1 MKRAQYGLIATTL
14 IAMGALAH
22 SSVAEAADI
31 RWGTSAVG
39 STGHRAVV
47 AITQLLGKHMPE
59 HNFTVQ
65 TTPGAILTVKGHAQ
79 GDFEGYYGSDIAF
92 YELANNINRFEGF
105 KDRIRNQTVQSFWAF
120 TIEMGVG
127 IHARDRETIKSWADL
142 SGRPVF
148 TGPQPWD
155 TRAQLERALETLG
168 VNHEYVAVDVK
179 TAGSLLESG
188 RIDAMGVYTNAQS
201 TTAPWITEASLQ
213 ADWAALKPTEEEVAK
228 LKEAGFSVVEVP
240 ISAFG
245 KDKTYSETATLLPF
259 FYGLHLGLAV
269 SEDDV
274 YNVLKTI
281 EANLD
286 ELVQLDKAFRQVAD
300 DMVAMQVRGITSSI
314 KFVPIHPGLAKWL
327 KEKNAWQDEWND
339 RIATAG

>member
-1 MKRAQYGLIATTL
+1 MKRLRYALLATTL
-14 IAMGALAH
+14 TIAAALTHATI
-22 SSVAEAADI
+22 AEAAEI

-47 AITQLLGKHMPE
+47 AMTQLLGKHMPE

-92 YELANNINRFEGF
+92 YELANNIKRFEGF

-127 IHARDRETIKSWADL
+127 IHARDRETITKWADL
-142 SGRPVF
+142 SGKPVF

-188 RIDAMGVYTNAQS
+188 RIQGMGVYTNAQ
-201 TTAPWITEASLQ
+201 TNTAPWITEASLQ
-213 ADWAALKPTEEEVAK
+213 TDWAALKPSEEEIAK
-228 LKEAGFSVVEVP
+228 LKEAGFEVAEVP
-240 ISAFG
+240 ITAFG

-259 FYGLHLGLAV
+259 FYGLHLGMAV

-286 ELVQLDKAFRQVAD
+286 ELVQLDKAFSQVKN
-300 DMVAMQVRGITSSI
+300 DMVGMQVRGIKSSI
-314 KFVPIHPGLAKWL
+314 NFVPIHPGLAKWM
-327 KEKNAWQDEWND
+327 KEKGAWQEEWND